1 MSTPPAGLAPAT
13 QVRPPNRKIV
23 DRRRYESLIDVLQ
36 RRCTA
41 RRFAADSVVTDE
53 DCLLILEAARL
64 TPSGANAQPW
74 QFVVVRSPEAKAQI
88 AEALAKSQS
97 ARAAGAGFAPA
108 IDYRPLAAA
117 PGLIVVAGDFRL
129 SWVFSGLMAGT
140 ELDQRFH
147 ANAERI
153 ILQSLAAATMT
164 AHLAAAALGFE
175 SWWISLL
182 GQDDTQS
189 DIRAQLG
196 IPSDLT
202 ITDIMAF
209 GNAAPPK
216 PRRWK
221 KTVRDIASWD
231 YFDMANFRSVGQ
243 IDAWMADLRRG
254 MPSRKLK

>member
-1 MSTPPAGLAPAT
+1 MSPPPTGLAPASL
-13 QVRPPNRKIV
+13 VRQPNRKIV

-41 RRFAADSVVTDE
+41 RRFAATSLVTDE
-53 DCLLILEAARL
+53 DYQLILEAARL

-74 QFVVVRSPEAKAQI
+74 QFIVVRSAETKALIADALTQEQAVREAA
-88 AEALAKSQS
+88 S
-97 ARAAGAGFAPA
+97 GAVPV
-108 IDYRPLAAA
+108 IDYRKLACA

-164 AHLAAAALGFE
+164 AHLAAAALGFQ
-175 SWWISLL
+175 SWWISVL
-182 GQDDTQS
+182 GLDETQGAV
-189 DIRAQLG
+189 RALLG
-196 IPSDLT
+196 IPDDLT
-202 ITDIMAF
+202 VTDIMAF
-209 GNAAPPK
+209 GHAAQPK
-216 PRRWK
+216 PPRWK
-221 KTVRDIASWD
+221 KDVSDIASWD
-231 YFDMANFRSVGQ
+231 HFDMANFRSVGQ

-254 MPSRKLK
+254 MPRNKLK